1 MSHKTLIIGGGPA
14 GLAAGFWRYQQDSAA
29 GLHVLE
35 ASANPGGWVRTER
48 RDGYLCELGPQAV
61 RPSPELDAL
70 VAALGIQ
77 DAIRPAS
84 PSAKTRWVGRN
95 GRLMAVPT
103 KPLGMLTTRLLS
115 WPAKLRVL
123 KEKRIPPLDRAANPR
138 ESVHDFVARR
148 FGERTTPLVQA
159 MVSGI
164 FAGSAD
170 RLEVASSFSMLVEL
184 EREYGSVLRGLG
196 QRRKAAAGSPKKNT
210 AALYSLQGGMGTLT
224 DHLAAALGDRLTCNA
239 TVESLEAA
247 GSQFTARLGDGSTHT
262 ADAVVLACPARVSA
276 ELLADTA
283 PDLAAELRGIPFASL
298 ASVYLGFSSSK
309 LPAKMR
315 GFGFL
320 LEPRTDTPV
329 LGAIYCSDLFAD
341 HAPPGKQLVRVMLGG
356 VQHPEAAA
364 LDDEKLIQIATSAVR
379 QHTGLKAEVGFH
391 HVQRAMQAIPQ
402 YEPGHGERLQRI
414 DRHLEALPGL
424 SLVGNSYRG
433 IALAA
438 QLAKD
443 QRQPA
448 D

>member
-14 GLAAGFWRYQQDSAA
+14 GLAAAFWRRQQEPDTD
-29 GLHVLE
+29 LVVLE
-35 ASANPGGWVRTER
+35 ASAHPGGWVRTER

-77 DAIRPAS
+77 EALRPAS

-123 KEKRIPPLDRAANPR
+123 KEKRIPALDRTANPR

-170 RLEVASSFSMLVEL
+170 RLEVASAFGMLVDL
-184 EREYGSVLRGLG
+184 EREHGSVLRGLG
-196 QRRKAAAGSPKKNT
+196 QRRKAAAGGPKKQT

-224 DHLAAALGDRLTCNA
+224 DRLAEDLGDRLVCDA
-239 TVESLEAA
+239 PVESLEQA
-247 GSQFTARLGDGSTHT
+247 GSQFTARLGDGSTHS
-262 ADAVVLACPARVSA
+262 ADEVVLACPARASA
-276 ELLADTA
+276 QLLAESA

-298 ASVYLGFSSSK
+298 ASVYLGFATSN

-329 LGAIYCSDLFAD
+329 LGAIYCSDLFPD
-341 HAPPGKQLVRVMLGG
+341 HAPAGKQLVRVMLGG

-364 LDDEKLIQIATSAVR
+364 LDDERLVEVATSALR
-379 QHTGLKAEVGFH
+379 QHTGLKAEVSFQ

-414 DRHLEALPGL
+414 DRLLEDLPGL
-424 SLVGNSYRG
+424 SLRGNSYRG

-438 QLAKD
+438 QLG
-443 QRQPA
+443 QE
-448 D
+448 